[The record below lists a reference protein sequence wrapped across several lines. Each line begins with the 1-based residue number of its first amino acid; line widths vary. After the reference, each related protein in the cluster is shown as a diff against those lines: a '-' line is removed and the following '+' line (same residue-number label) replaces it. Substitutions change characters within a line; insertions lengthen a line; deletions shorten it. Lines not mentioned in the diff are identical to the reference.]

1 MNNEHIERHFMSGAG
16 NLFTVIDNRIY
27 NLPLQE
33 LQKMSKQLCSL
44 SNGETVDG
52 LIAMKNHPD
61 FVFEAEY
68 INPDGS
74 AGSMCGNGSRCA
86 VLFAVQHF
94 LHIEESIPLYGSFDF
109 MMANRM
115 YHTEFSESGKLVR
128 VHFPVITDINT
139 HLQIEVG
146 QSSYHC
152 SYVFN
157 GSDHCII
164 DASLIGLDNTS
175 FFSFDLAQFAPALRY
190 HSAFGERGANITIAL
205 QQDSTIYIRTYERG
219 VEAETGACGTGAMAT
234 AISFHTLYDMKYPIT
249 IIPTSKEMLTIG
261 SYESDH
267 DLYLE
272 GPAIFLDE
280 QDIIT
285 NIKSIKA

>member
-1 MNNEHIERHFMSGAG
+1 MKAEHIQRHFMSGAG

-27 NLPLQE
+27 NLNLQE

-61 FVFEAEY
+61 YVFEAEY

-94 LHIEESIPLYGSFDF
+94 LRIEDSIPLYGSFDF

-128 VHFPVITDINT
+128 VHFPVITDIDP
-139 HLQIEVG
+139 HRMIEVG
-146 QSSYHC
+146 NNTYIC

-164 DASLIGLDNTS
+164 DASRIGLDYTS
-175 FFSFDLAQFAPALRY
+175 FFLFDLAQFAPALRY
-190 HSAFGERGANITIAL
+190 HSAFGDRGANITIAL
-205 QQDSTIYIRTYERG
+205 EQDSTIYIRTYERG

-234 AISFHTLYDMKYPIT
+234 AIIFHTLYNMTYPIT
-249 IIPTSKEMLTIG
+249 IIPTSKEILTIG

-267 DLYLE
+267 HVYLE

-280 QDIIT
+280 QYIVH
-285 NIKSIKA
+285 NIKSIKS